1 MQSLIQAFKKY
12 VDLNGDDVDLIKK
25 LFEIKEL
32 RKNEY
37 FFQPGIVCDKFAFVK
52 KGLLR
57 HFVYF
62 DGEEKT
68 IYFSSENDFVCDYES
83 FVNKTGSKKAI
94 IALENTTIAF
104 ISYYNI
110 QIFYSKVSS
119 GERFGRLYLE
129 ETFTN
134 VINHIISS
142 HTDSAEQKYLNF
154 LSSYKHLQH
163 RIPQYYIASFV
174 GVTPQSL
181 SRIRRNLVKKR
192 FITLG

>member
-1 MQSLIQAFKKY
+1 MKNLIEAIRRY
-12 VDLNGDDVDLIKK
+12 VTLNDNDIKLITE

-32 RKNEY
+32 RKNEL
-37 FFQPGIVCDKFAFVK
+37 FLQPDTVCDSFAFVL

-57 HFVYF
+57 HSIFND
-62 DGEEKT
+62 DGDEKT

-83 FVNKTGSKKAI
+83 FYNKITSKKAI
-94 IALENTTIAF
+94 IAIEDTTIAS
-104 ISYYNI
+104 ISYNNM
-110 QIFYSKVSS
+110 QIFYSKVNS

-134 VINHIISS
+134 VINHIISMY
-142 HTDSAEQKYLNF
+142 TDSAEQIYMNF
-154 LSSYKHLQH
+154 LSKYNHIQQ

-181 SRIRRNLVKKR
+181 SRIRRNIVKR
-192 FITLG
+192 